1 MKIFKFFM
9 LVILALSIVQCT
21 KDDSND
27 AQTIEEE
34 NQQEVTPE
42 LLLKLENL
50 GFDVKTV
57 PPRMRKGEIVLGGD
71 LILPLGLIEQ
81 YSNTKQAYF
90 RIVDCNRIRNVRV
103 RNRLG
108 NTPAGRSV
116 RRGID
121 LWNRVNGTTL
131 RLVLVNN
138 NPDINIIAGVPGEGA
153 PADARFP
160 SNGRVGNRIRID
172 ESIRAFNGRQITQ
185 RQWGNIMAHEFGH
198 CIGFVHA
205 TDSNLRG
212 VVQVPGT
219 PVIDGRSIMDITEDI
234 GAPGSL
240 ENLNNL
246 SNNDQIAVRRM
257 YSNRSNRL
265 CGR

>member
-1 MKIFKFFM
+1 M

-21 KDDSND
+21 NDDSNG
-27 AQTIEEE
+27 AQTINEE

-71 LILPLGLIEQ
+71 LILPLELIEQ
-81 YSNTKQAYF
+81 NFNEKQAYF
-90 RIVDCNRIRNVRV
+90 GIVDCDRIRNVRV
-103 RNRLG
+103 RNRLGG

-138 NPDINIIAGVPGEGA
+138 NADINVVAGVPGDGA

-172 ESIRAFNGRQITQ
+172 ESIRAFDGRPITQ

-205 TDSNLRG
+205 TDSNFQG

-219 PVIDGRSIMDITEDI
+219 PINDGQSIMDVTEAI

-240 ENLNNL
+240 ENMNNVS
-246 SNNDQIAVRRM
+246 SNDARAVRRM
-257 YSNRSNRL
+257 YSNRDNRL